1 MNSYKND
8 EDAGP
13 LREWEVSPMNQPN
26 EIPTLDGSFP
36 RKGIGNPV
44 FTEEYANDTLRT
56 LFERRT
62 IRRYTDESVDP
73 HDLDVIVDAGLRA
86 ANAGGCQAPIMLV
99 SQDREVN
106 QRLGRISN
114 DLYDEGYY
122 PVSVAQPSTACEVGI
137 TNAFYDAPVVITV
150 FTPAGWSYAPLDAA
164 VCAANMMN
172 AAWSLGLGSCFVS
185 RAART
190 FATPYG
196 KEVRERAAIPD
207 DYEPQLHV
215 VLGHPESTES
225 DGKPL
230 YPNRVAWF

>member
-1 MNSYKND
+1 
-8 EDAGP
+8 
-13 LREWEVSPMNQPN
+13 MNQPN
-26 EIPTLDGSFP
+26 ETPTLDGSFP
-36 RKGIGNPV
+36 RKGIGNPA

-62 IRRYTDESVDP
+62 IRRYTDEPVDP

-106 QRLGRISN
+106 RRLGCISN

-122 PVSVAQPSTACEVGI
+122 PVSTAQPSTACEVGV
-137 TNAFYDAPVVITV
+137 TSAFYDAPVVITV
-150 FTPAGWSYAPLDAA
+150 FTPAEWSYAPLDAA

-172 AAWSLGLGSCFVS
+172 AAWSLGLGSCFIS

-196 KEVRERAAIPD
+196 KEVRARAGIPD

-215 VLGHPESTES
+215 VLGYPESTES

-230 YPNRVAWF
+230 YPNRVAWI

>member
-1 MNSYKND
+1 
-8 EDAGP
+8 
-13 LREWEVSPMNQPN
+13 MNQPN
-26 EIPTLDGSFP
+26 ETPTLDGSFP
-36 RKGIGNPV
+36 RRGIGNPA

-62 IRRYTDESVDP
+62 IRRYTDEPVGP

-122 PVSVAQPSTACEVGI
+122 PVSAAQPSTACEVGI
-137 TNAFYDAPVVITV
+137 TNAFYNAPVVITV

-172 AAWSLGLGSCFVS
+172 AAWSSAWAAALSAERHARSQHLTARRSERRRAFPMTTSPSFMSCWDIPRARRATANPCTRTGLPGF
-185 RAART
+185 
-190 FATPYG
+190 
-196 KEVRERAAIPD
+196 ERRRWTC
-207 DYEPQLHV
+207 
-215 VLGHPESTES
+215 SS
-225 DGKPL
+225 K
-230 YPNRVAWF
+230 VAMPSG

>member
-1 MNSYKND
+1 
-8 EDAGP
+8 
-13 LREWEVSPMNQPN
+13 MNQPN
-26 EIPTLDGSFP
+26 ETPTLDESFP
-36 RKGIGNPV
+36 RKGIGNPT
-44 FTEEYANDTLRT
+44 FTEKYANDTLRT

-73 HDLDVIVDAGLRA
+73 HELDVIVDAGLRA

-106 QRLGRISN
+106 RRLGRVSN

-122 PVSVAQPSTACEVGI
+122 PVSTTQPSTACEVGI

-190 FATPYG
+190 FASPYG
-196 KEVRERAAIPD
+196 CQVRKSAGIPD
-207 DYEPQLHV
+207 DYEAQLHV

-225 DGKPL
+225 DCKPL
-230 YPNRVAWF
+230 YPNRVAWI

>member
-150 FTPAGWSYAPLDAA
+150 FTPAGCPTRHSMRR
-164 VCAANMMN
+164 CA
-172 AAWSLGLGSCFVS
+172 
-185 RAART
+185 RPT
-190 FATPYG
+190 
-196 KEVRERAAIPD
+196 
-207 DYEPQLHV
+207 
-215 VLGHPESTES
+215 
-225 DGKPL
+225 
-230 YPNRVAWF
+230 